1 MMIYAVNT
9 CYLTISILEYQCSI
23 PKAATHVQK
32 IIIAR
37 IIFAD
42 WSQNVLN
49 DFPMCANNTHNI
61 PFCEIKLNLYTRQAY
76 KSSGAKNKKFFQEI
90 ISGIEQSNDLRLTQA
105 DPL

>member
-42 WSQNVLN
+42 
-49 DFPMCANNTHNI
+49 
-61 PFCEIKLNLYTRQAY
+61 
-76 KSSGAKNKKFFQEI
+76 
-90 ISGIEQSNDLRLTQA
+90 
-105 DPL
+105 